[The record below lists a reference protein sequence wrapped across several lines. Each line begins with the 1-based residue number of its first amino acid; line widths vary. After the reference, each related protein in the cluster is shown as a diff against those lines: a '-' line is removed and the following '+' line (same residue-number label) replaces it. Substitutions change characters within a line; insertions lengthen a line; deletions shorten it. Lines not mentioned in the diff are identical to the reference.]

1 VSDSILL
8 SVTRE
13 DIDNGEAVNNCAI
26 DLALRRHFNAKNSFT
41 GFTCCTI
48 FCENSKQ
55 SFNFVDKKVAGWISR
70 FDNAVQY
77 GDRNLIEPITVELIP
92 AFQYRET

>member
-1 VSDSILL
+1 VNDSILL

-13 DIDNGEAVNNCAI
+13 DIDNGEAGNNCAI
-26 DLALRRHFNAKNSFT
+26 DLALRRHFNAKDSFT

-55 SFNFVDKKVAGWISR
+55 SFNFVDQIAGWIGR
-70 FDNAVQY
+70 FDRAVKLNL
-77 GDRNLIEPITVELIP
+77 DRNDIQPITVELIP
-92 AFQYRET
+92 TLSENKT